1 MYTALFYAL
10 RGRKDFYYCRRGYI
24 CRSVGLFARVSP
36 GCFSPLSPLSTVR
49 LFIQVGPLAFG
60 GMNMKIEDLEF
71 RLNKGGVPTDVKEN
85 PRPPVEDVMMKTLKQ
100 SNFNAEDD
108 SEDDNDW

>member
-1 MYTALFYAL
+1 
-10 RGRKDFYYCRRGYI
+10 
-24 CRSVGLFARVSP
+24 
-36 GCFSPLSPLSTVR
+36 
-49 LFIQVGPLAFG
+49 
-60 GMNMKIEDLEF
+60 MKIEDLEF

-85 PRPPVEDVMMKTLKQ
+85 PRPQVEDVMMKTLKQ